1 MLYMNIHKT
10 NIKKTKQNKKQKKTK
25 KKQQQQQKKIH
36 KPTITGAPIISGC
49 DGPTF
54 RWYITA
60 TNIKNTEII
69 P

>member
-1 MLYMNIHKT
+1 MQLFNVIINKH
-10 NIKKTKQNKKQKKTK
+10 IKKNQRGEKKTK
-25 KKQQQQQKKIH
+25 KKIR